1 MGNPE
6 DRFSYNKAHI
16 KCIFQ
21 SKLHCICL
29 HRVKSPIDNMS
40 MDGIDSLHI
49 YSSPDYAGEN
59 QLIRWTEVFFIEND
73 DSGSVKW
80 DPVDLS
86 RLGETLA
93 TACCMALVPH
103 LGKLKEAALTR
114 IGLRVTIKPE
124 TVGCLLFITMNS

>member
-1 MGNPE
+1 MYVYSF
-6 DRFSYNKAHI
+6 FS
-16 KCIFQ
+16 
-21 SKLHCICL
+21 
-29 HRVKSPIDNMS
+29 VKSPIDNML

-49 YSSPDYAGEN
+49 YSSPDYVGEN
-59 QLIRWTEVFFIEND
+59 QIIRWTEVFFIQND

-103 LGKLKEAALTR
+103 LSKLKEAALTK

-124 TVGCLLFITMNS
+124 MVSCWLFLHKNKGFRIEAQ

>member
-1 MGNPE
+1 M
-6 DRFSYNKAHI
+6 FT
-16 KCIFQ
+16 F
-21 SKLHCICL
+21 
-29 HRVKSPIDNMS
+29 RVKSPIDNMS

-93 TACCMALVPH
+93 TACCMALIPH

-114 IGLRVTIKPE
+114 IGLRVTIKPD
-124 TVGCLLFITMNS
+124 TVSWLISITMTFPP